1 MFKLTVVII
10 NNKGLHTMNKI
21 ITLQTEPINGQ
32 VINPQDKQPAA
43 AYLDQLR
50 PTGRR
55 SQQQALEVI
64 AAMFGRGVDDMQWAA
79 LRYGQTLQIKSV
91 LQERY
96 NYSTANKFLSA
107 LRGVLKQ
114 AYKLGL
120 MTAEDYHRAA
130 DIENIKGDVIPA
142 GRELTQAE
150 IRAIIDNCQADQTPA
165 GVRDGALFAV
175 LYATGVRREEI
186 IKVCLS
192 DYDQDTGKIII
203 TGKRNKQRAVY
214 INNGAADALA
224 DWLAIRGSDP
234 GAVFLPITKSG
245 IIQYNS
251 PGMTPQ
257 AVYYMLQKRATAAKV
272 KAFSPHDL
280 RRTFISNMLEAG
292 ADIAIIAKIAGHASV
307 NTTARYDRRPEE
319 AKRKAAG
326 LLHIPY
332 KKRS

>member
-1 MFKLTVVII
+1 
-10 NNKGLHTMNKI
+10 MNKI

-32 VINPQDKQPAA
+32 VINPQDMQPAA
-43 AYLDQLR
+43 AYLNQLS

-55 SQQQALEVI
+55 TQQQALEVI
-64 AAMFGRGVDDMQWAA
+64 AGMFGRGVDDMQWAG
-79 LRYGQTLQIKSV
+79 LRYSQALQIKAA

-96 NYSTANKFLSA
+96 SYSTANKFLSA

-120 MTAEDYHRAA
+120 MTAEEYQRAVM
-130 DIENIKGDVIPA
+130 IENVKGERIPA
-142 GRELTQAE
+142 GRELTAAE
-150 IRAIIDNCQADQTPA
+150 IRAIMDNCQADITPA
-165 GVRDGALFAV
+165 GVRDGALFAM
-175 LYATGVRREEI
+175 LYTTGARREEI
-186 IKVCLS
+186 VKVLLS

-203 TGKRNKQRAVY
+203 TGKRNKQRTVY

-224 DWLAIRGSDP
+224 DWLTIRGSEP
-234 GAVFLPITKSG
+234 GPVFLPIKKG
-245 IIQYNS
+245 GLIQYGNM
-251 PGMTPQ
+251 MTPQ

-272 KAFSPHDL
+272 KDFSPHDL
-280 RRTFISNMLEAG
+280 RRTFISNMLDAG
-292 ADIAIIAKIAGHASV
+292 ADIAIIAKIAGHASI